1 MVNSQS
7 FQLGFINSQINIF
20 VLNTLVNDLYIKGAD
35 AVILGCTELSLL
47 ELDDNKTIDP
57 LKVVALKV
65 IEMAYG

>member
-1 MVNSQS
+1 MVNSQP
-7 FQLGFINSQINIF
+7 FQLGFVDSQINIF